1 MGARALRGGPP
12 RLSRAT
18 LAPLSRRALTP
29 PSRHPHASL
38 APLSRRAL
46 TPPSRQVPIKKTLSS
61 LSVVSAVLGLSQL
74 LLITHANRDLGIDDK
89 WFTFGDDLIL
99 TVLGQVRATRLDA
112 STDLPRATPP
122 TAFAAPTDWRSF
134 LKPPALPR
142 AARRVAWWRV
152 AAAPPPRV
160 LARPRSQL
168 AFMPLLVLA
177 ASLCP
182 PGVEGT
188 LFALL
193 MSIFNGGGIVGME
206 LGALLTSALG
216 VSSASE
222 GGPTDFTNLGLL
234 VIICNLSSLLPL
246 LAIGW
251 LDEVEATH
259 ADGSSADG
267 PGAAATAAATPAV
280 AVGDALVAGQSGQPG
295 ALASAAS
302 AVEPSPANLGEAP
315 AAVASDANAS
325 RDRHA

>member
-1 MGARALRGGPP
+1 VSLSPRPTPQPRRERLQATPSSDGAFFYFLTDEIGIGPEFLG
-12 RLSRAT
+12 RIKVGTSL
-18 LAPLSRRALTP
+18 
-29 PSRHPHASL
+29 ASL
-38 APLSRRAL
+38 LGIWLYRNFL
-46 TPPSRQVPIKKTLSS
+46 QEVPIKKTLSS

-99 TVLGQVRATRLDA
+99 TVLG
-112 STDLPRATPP
+112 
-122 TAFAAPTDWRSF
+122 
-134 LKPPALPR
+134 
-142 AARRVAWWRV
+142 
-152 AAAPPPRV
+152 
-160 LARPRSQL
+160 QL